1 MQWQATIAAMA
12 AAAFLSACGEMP
24 GSRPGEAATVRS
36 GHCEDGRWLAG
47 APQASLPADLASL
60 SVEARKAV
68 FLDSVL
74 PAVHA
79 ANSEVM
85 CEREALESALQA
97 RDDPEAQAV
106 FARLAERYGSDDPA
120 ILLRRVDTVPTGLAL
135 AQAAIES
142 GWGTSRFAR
151 HGNALFGLQTRGGD
165 GLKARESDAT
175 VFAFEDL
182 HDAVRAYARTLNTHA
197 AYREFRLRRAE
208 ARGEA
213 ADSCALARTLTRY
226 SARGD
231 AYGEDLCLL
240 IRANDLDAL
249 RPSST
254 EVAATAP
261 TG

>member
-1 MQWQATIAAMA
+1 MHWQATIAAMA

-24 GSRPGEAATVRS
+24 GSRPGEAASVRS
-36 GHCEDGRWLAG
+36 GHCENGAWLAG

-85 CEREALESALQA
+85 CEREALEAALQA
-97 RDDPEAQAV
+97 GGGPDAQAV
-106 FARLAERYGSDDPA
+106 LARLADRYGSDDPA
-120 ILLRRVDTVPTGLAL
+120 TLLRRVDAVPTGLAL

-151 HGNALFGLQTRGGD
+151 HGNALFGLQTRGGA

-182 HDAVRAYARTLNTHA
+182 HDAARAYTRTLNTHA
-197 AYREFRLRRAE
+197 AYREFRQRRVA
-208 ARGEA
+208 ARGED
-213 ADSCALARTLTRY
+213 ADSCALGRTLTRY
-226 SARGD
+226 SARGE
-231 AYGEDLCLL
+231 AYGEDLCVL
-240 IRANDLDAL
+240 IRANDLDTL

-254 EVAATAP
+254 EVAATESSR
-261 TG
+261 